1 MYNLFTEVCNS
12 NSLKA
17 IHLYNLDISNEST
30 QKNQAMKKNL
40 FNHFIVAMVIAFVFT
55 ACAEPRYY
63 RENHRH
69 SDGYNHR
76 HPVRAGVELDIHN

>member
-1 MYNLFTEVCNS
+1 
-12 NSLKA
+12 
-17 IHLYNLDISNEST
+17 
-30 QKNQAMKKNL
+30 MKKNL
-40 FNHFIVAMVIAFVFT
+40 FNHFIVAMVIALVFT